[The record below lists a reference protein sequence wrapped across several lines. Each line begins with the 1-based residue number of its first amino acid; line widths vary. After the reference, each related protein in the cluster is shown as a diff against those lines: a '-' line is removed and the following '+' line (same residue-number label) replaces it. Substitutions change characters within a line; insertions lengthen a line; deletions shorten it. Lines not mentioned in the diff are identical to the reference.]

1 MPVVAR
7 SARASVDTSQ
17 AEHAP
22 SIVGLIAG
30 ATLPAL
36 CPCRINADGTVGIA
50 AGTDNIAGVT
60 PRDALA
66 GEPIT
71 LYGVGTRA
79 RFGDGMTPGTLLYVG
94 TGGDLYTSTAVGE
107 GTGAAVALVVTPQDI
122 MVIRSV

>member
-17 AEHAP
+17 SEHAP

-36 CPCRINADGTVGIA
+36 CPCAINADGTVRVA
-50 AGTDNIAGVT
+50 AGTDNFAGVT

-71 LYGVGTRA
+71 LYGVGTRG
-79 RFGDGMTPGTLLYVG
+79 RFGDGMTPGTLLYIG
-94 TGGDLYTSTAVGE
+94 AGGDLYTSTAVGE
-107 GTGAAVALVVTPQDI
+107 GTGAAVALVITPQDVMI
-122 MVIRSV
+122 VRAV